1 MRAADDQRS
10 QDRGSGFE
18 FHYCRKPTADDFIV
32 PRTKDGRPHT
42 RSSAYKLWLRACALA
57 GVENRSLHSTRH
69 TFITLARRGGARAEV
84 VERVTHN
91 AAGSIVDHYT
101 HWDWAPLCE
110 AVQALGMALGAPAP
124 AAPAPLQNLATN
136 LAKTPFPSRKTV
148 EALGIE
154 PRSEN
159 ALLTPLR
166 T

>member
-1 MRAADDQRS
+1 VHPALASMLTAWRRD
-10 QDRGSGFE
+10 GFE

-42 RSSAYKLWLRACALA
+42 RSSAYKLWLRACAAA

-69 TFITLARRGGARAEV
+69 TFITLTRRGGARAEV

-110 AVQALGMALGAPAP
+110 AVLALGKALGAPASAAAMP
-124 AAPAPLQNLATN
+124 APAPLPDLATN
-136 LAKTPFPSRKTV
+136 LAKTPFFSRKQV

-154 PRSEN
+154 F
-159 ALLTPLR
+159 
-166 T
+166 